1 MLFEV
6 PVDHFPVQQRA
17 APECQ
22 QRSNLLR
29 ISHISV
35 IQRQEVS
42 AAVEVFS
49 PSVRRSQFTFPIVRF
64 DNCNRT
70 HVADVP
76 KQRSLSLPP
85 SARQSRQQTK
95 QRQPTE
101 RFRSTFQ
108 IPNLLQLPS
117 RLHSTAVS
125 LSQHSYLHLGGP

>member
-6 PVDHFPVQQRA
+6 PVDHFPMKQR
-17 APECQ
+17 PD
-22 QRSNLLR
+22 QRPQRPSLLR
-29 ISHISV
+29 IPQISV

-42 AAVEVFS
+42 AAVEVLS
-49 PSVRRSQFTFPIVRF
+49 PSVQRSQFTFSIVRF

-70 HVADVP
+70 HVADIP

-85 SARQSRQQTK
+85 SVQSQQQTK

-117 RLHSTAVS
+117 RLLFAAAS
-125 LSQHSYLHLGGP
+125 LSQLSSLHT